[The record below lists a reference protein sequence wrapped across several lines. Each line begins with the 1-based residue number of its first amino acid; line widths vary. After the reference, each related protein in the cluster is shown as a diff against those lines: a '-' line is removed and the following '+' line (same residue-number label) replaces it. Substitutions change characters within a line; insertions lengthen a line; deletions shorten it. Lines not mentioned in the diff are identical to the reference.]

1 MTLEGYAERFVR
13 LWQSGASD
21 QAAHDELEVLLAECP
36 LAGRVIH
43 GYSDEPGFGQR
54 LSADAWKRLSWVFG
68 SDALRTIFL
77 GLSAREVCLR
87 LGFSEDWLDA
97 KLLGPRPMQF
107 QLCIFPAASAVPATW
122 DGIAHVL
129 EMHYPEAWPLVGSH
143 LAAIRGVSFADIQ
156 AQAGYNMRE
165 ANVAGRDPAT
175 GESTHKH
182 YMSLQRLLRLPMPS
196 VVQARQFLYDE
207 LGARWLF
214 KGDGLTYDESG
225 EPGCEEFLARNM
237 ELGDIVG
244 AVVVPLKHSDLLP

>member
-1 MTLEGYAERFVR
+1 LRIEQLLREYKEARALEGYAERFVR

-107 QLCIFPAASAVPATW
+107 QLCIF
-122 DGIAHVL
+122 
-129 EMHYPEAWPLVGSH
+129 H
-143 LAAIRGVSFADIQ
+143 LGWHSTC
-156 AQAGYNMRE
+156 AGD
-165 ANVAGRDPAT
+165 AL
-175 GESTHKH
+175 S
-182 YMSLQRLLRLPMPS
+182 
-196 VVQARQFLYDE
+196 
-207 LGARWLF
+207 
-214 KGDGLTYDESG
+214 
-225 EPGCEEFLARNM
+225 
-237 ELGDIVG
+237 
-244 AVVVPLKHSDLLP
+244 